1 MQAVSLLLI
10 ALIIDLIISDPEWIP
25 HPVVI
30 MGSLISRLENILRIE
45 TDSSARKKVKGA
57 LLVLIVLS
65 LSYLLPFY
73 ILKLAGEINNYFFY
87 LLQVFLLSLTLAL
100 KGLITAGKEVYRPLK
115 AGDLKKARKKVNL
128 IVGRDCSQ
136 SSKKEVIRA
145 VLETLAENTSDGILA
160 PAFYYLLGG
169 LPLAFLYKAVNTM
182 DSMLG
187 YKNERYLDF
196 GFAAAKTDD
205 LFNFIPARITALLM
219 IAASVLLNYNY
230 KAAFKTVRQD
240 ASAHP
245 SPNAGFPEAAAAGA
259 LSLRFGG
266 YNYYHGQKSFRA
278 YIGEPKKSFEIND
291 ILKLNRLIYFTVLLF
306 ILLAAGILFF

>member
-10 ALIIDLIISDPEWIP
+10 ALIIDLIISDPEWIL

-30 MGSLISRLENILRIE
+30 IGSLISRLENILRIE
-45 TDSSARKKVKGA
+45 TDSSARKKEKGA